1 MNPGYLAEIE
11 RAFLA
16 LAGRGLML
24 SAADVALVDQWHRAG
39 IPAEVVLSGLA
50 AAFERPQSRPTRVR
64 GLAFA
69 RRSVEDAMEAYR
81 SRQVGSAPVVPEA
94 AAAGERPA
102 ELLRARLAA
111 LAPTSPALLELVD
124 LLRRRVAAWSAEA
137 SYDDIAMDWVD
148 LLSWAEEE
156 GWARLGPE
164 VKGQID
170 ASLDALLAQERRR
183 AAPEH
188 YAQTREV
195 HRRRL
200 VREHLGLPSPT
211 DLDARA

>member
-81 SRQVGSAPVVPEA
+81 SRQVGSAPVVAVA
-94 AAAGERPA
+94 AVAGERPA

-111 LAPTSPALLELVD
+111 LSPASPALVELVD

-137 SYDDIAMDWVD
+137 GYDEIAMDWVD
-148 LLSWAEEE
+148 LLAWAEEE
-156 GWARLGPE
+156 GWARLGPDA
-164 VKGQID
+164 KGQID
-170 ASLDALLAQERRR
+170 AALDSLLAQERRR

>member
-24 SAADVALVDQWHRAG
+24 SAADTALVDQWHRAG
-39 IPAEVVLSGLA
+39 IPAEVVLTGLQ

-81 SRQVGSAPVVPEA
+81 SRQAGAAPVTVTSIPVEL
-94 AAAGERPA
+94 RPA
-102 ELLRARLAA
+102 EILRSRLAA
-111 LAPTSPALLELVD
+111 LAPASSALAELVE
-124 LLRRRVAAWSAEA
+124 LLRRRVAPWSVDAD
-137 SYDDIAMDWVD
+137 YDEIAMDWID

-164 VKGQID
+164 AKGQID
-170 ASLDALLAQERRR
+170 AALDALLAGERRR

>member
-24 SAADVALVDQWHRAG
+24 SSADMALVDQWHRAG
-39 IPAEVVLSGLA
+39 IPAEVVLAGLG
-50 AAFERPQSRPTRVR
+50 AAFDRPQPRPTRVR

-69 RRSVEDAMEAYR
+69 RRFVEDAMEAHR
-81 SRQVGSAPVVPEA
+81 SRQVGASAVLPEVVP
-94 AAAGERPA
+94 AGQRPA
-102 ELLRARLAA
+102 EILRSRLAE
-111 LAPTSPALLELVD
+111 LAPATASLGELVE
-124 LLRRRVAAWSAEA
+124 LLRRRVAHWSAEA
-137 SYDDIAMDWVD
+137 TYDAVSMDWVD
-148 LLSWAEEE
+148 LLAWAEEE
-156 GWARLGPE
+156 GWARLTAE
-164 VKGQID
+164 SRAAID
-170 ASLDALLAQERRR
+170 ATLDTLLANERRR

>member
-24 SAADVALVDQWHRAG
+24 SAADVALVDQWQRAG

-50 AAFERPQSRPTRVR
+50 AAFDRPQSRPTRVR

-81 SRQVGSAPVVPEA
+81 SRQVGATPVLAQSAP
-94 AAAGERPA
+94 AGARPA
-102 ELLRARLAA
+102 ELLRARLDALSPTTPA
-111 LAPTSPALLELVD
+111 LAELVD
-124 LLRRRVAAWSAEA
+124 LLRRRVGGWSVEAA
-137 SYDDIAMDWVD
+137 YDEIAMDWVD
-148 LLSWAEEE
+148 LLAWAEEE
-156 GWARLGPE
+156 AWDRLGSHAQAE
-164 VKGQID
+164 ID
-170 ASLDALLAQERRR
+170 AALDTLLAHERRR